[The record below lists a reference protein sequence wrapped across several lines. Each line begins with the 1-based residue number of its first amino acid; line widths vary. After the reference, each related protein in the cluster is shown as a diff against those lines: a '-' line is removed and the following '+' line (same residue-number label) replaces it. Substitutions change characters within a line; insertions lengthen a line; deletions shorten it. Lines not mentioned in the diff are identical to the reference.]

1 MPTHHHV
8 GAGPNNRILIID
20 DNAAIHD
27 DIRKLLCPPAIAG
40 VADLEKLEAELLG
53 RAPVRGKSLSGFT
66 VDSAYQGREGLE
78 LVNIAEA
85 AGRPYAMAFVDVRMP
100 PGWDGVETTEALWQV
115 APDLQVVIC
124 TAYSDYSWEEMLQRI
139 GGSNRM
145 VILKKPFDA
154 VEVLQLATAL
164 TEKWRLLQESRAHAA
179 GLDERVRQR
188 TAELEQSNAALQQEI
203 TRRTQVEADLQR
215 AKEAAESADRAK
227 SAFLANMSH
236 EIRTP
241 MNGVIGM
248 ANLLLGTELNAEQR
262 DLTLTL
268 CQSSDTLLTLIN
280 DILDFSKIEANRL
293 VLESIDFNLVEQ
305 LESAL
310 SLQAE
315 AAARKG
321 LELVLDIDPS
331 LPSHLKGD
339 PVRLRQIVL
348 NLLGNAIKFTPRGEV
363 TVQLRLAG
371 ASADQLILRCEVRD
385 TGIGI
390 SPEVQATLFQ
400 RFIQA
405 DTSTTR
411 RFGGTGL
418 GLAISRRLIELMH
431 GEIGLESQPGLGS
444 NFWFT
449 VKLHRAVSAGLE
461 PVPALSSLAGRR
473 VLAVDDNATNRQLLQ
488 RLLTG
493 WRITPGLAES
503 AAAALTELRRAAA
516 QGTPYE
522 AAILDQHMPDI
533 DGLDLAGAIRADRAL
548 PQPTLMLL
556 TSRVERLTQEQM
568 KDHGFTACEFKPVYA
583 DRLREALGRL
593 LTASRVT
600 NAPPPPA
607 GPAKSPSRAT
617 ILVVDDNPVNQK
629 VLVHTLGQ
637 LGYGS
642 DVAANGR
649 EALDALRRRSY
660 ALVLMDG
667 QMPVMDGLEA
677 TRRIR
682 AAQETGQPGFPPELP
697 VIGMTA
703 SDLPQDRAECLAAG
717 MDDFL
722 TKPVHPELLRTT
734 LARHL
739 ASRTSAC
746 PVTVTN
752 FSFSK

>member
-1 MPTHHHV
+1 MSLPTFAV
-8 GAGPNNRILIID
+8 AGPNTRILIID

-27 DIRKLLCPPAIAG
+27 DIRKLLCPPANEGA
-40 VADLEKLEAELLG
+40 AALENLEAELLG
-53 RAPVRGKSLSGFT
+53 RAPVPKKSPSGFT

-78 LVNIAEA
+78 LVKLAEA

-100 PGWDGVETTEALWQV
+100 PGWDGVETTEALWRV

-124 TAYSDYSWEEMLQRI
+124 TAYSDYSWDEMLQRI
-139 GGSNRM
+139 GGTDRM

-154 VEVLQLATAL
+154 VEVLQLASAL
-164 TEKWRLLQESRAHAA
+164 TEKWRLLRESRAYAA

-188 TAELEQSNAALQQEI
+188 TAELEQANTALQQEI
-203 TRRTQVEADLQR
+203 TRRTQIEADLQS
-215 AKEAAESADRAK
+215 AKEAAECADRAK

-248 ANLLLGTELNAEQR
+248 ANLLLGTPLNEEQR
-262 DLTLTL
+262 DLAQTL

-305 LESAL
+305 MEVAL
-310 SLQAE
+310 SLQGE

-321 LELVLDIDPS
+321 LELMLDIDPA
-331 LPSHLKGD
+331 LPGHLNGD
-339 PVRLRQIVL
+339 PVRLRQVVL

-363 TVQLRLAG
+363 SVHLRLAG

-390 SPEVQATLFQ
+390 PPGVQATLFQ
-400 RFIQA
+400 PFIQA
-405 DTSTTR
+405 ETSTTR

-431 GEIGLESQPGLGS
+431 GEIGCESQPGAGS
-444 NFWFT
+444 NFWFN
-449 VKLHRAVSAGLE
+449 VKLRRTVDFIPA
-461 PVPALSSLAGRR
+461 PVPALAALAGRR
-473 VLAVDDNATNRQLLQ
+473 ILVVDDNATNRQLLQ
-488 RLLTG
+488 QLLTG
-493 WRITPGLAES
+493 WRMTPGLAES
-503 AAAALTELRRAAA
+503 AAAALAELRRAAA
-516 QGTPYE
+516 LGKPYE

-533 DGLDLAGAIRADRAL
+533 GGLDLAGAIRADRDL
-548 PQPTLMLL
+548 PQPRLMLL
-556 TSRVERLTQEQM
+556 TSRLERLTPEQM
-568 KDHGFTACEFKPVYA
+568 KDHGFAACEFKPVYA
-583 DRLREALGRL
+583 DRLREALGRTL
-593 LTASRVT
+593 AASR
-600 NAPPPPA
+600 APDSTPPA
-607 GPAKSPSRAT
+607 ALHPASPATT

-629 VLVHTLGQ
+629 VLIHTLAQ
-637 LGYGS
+637 LGYGA

-649 EALDALRRRSY
+649 EALEALRRRSY

-682 AAQETGQPGFPPELP
+682 AAQETGQPGFPPVLP

-703 SDLPQDRAECLAAG
+703 SDLPRDRADCLAAG

-722 TKPVHPELLRTT
+722 TKPVHAELLRAT